1 MTAILETTGLTKLFG
16 GLSAVDRLDLRVEE
30 GEIMGLIGPNGSGK
44 TTALNLITGFLKP
57 TGGSVTYRGEDVTG
71 AQPHELA
78 RGGLVRTFQITTLF
92 ENLTVRD
99 NVIHG
104 SHLANPTS
112 LFGALARSR
121 RFRRQSV
128 EMSGR
133 ARRLLGLIGLDE
145 RIDSVA
151 RDLSAGEHRFLEIAI
166 ALAAR
171 PRMLL
176 LDEPATGLNP
186 EEAAFL
192 MDLIRTLRS
201 EGVTILLVE
210 HNMRL
215 ITNICTRITVL
226 NFGAKIAEGTPE
238 EIVGNEDV
246 VTAYLGKRRGA

>member
-1 MTAILETTGLTKLFG
+1 MPILQTNGLTKLFG
-16 GLSAVDRLDLRVEE
+16 GLSAVDDLDLWVEE

-44 TTALNLITGFLKP
+44 TTALNLITGFIKP
-57 TGGSVTYRGEDVTG
+57 TRGEVTYRGEDVTG
-71 AQPHELA
+71 AQTHNLA
-78 RGGLVRTFQITTLF
+78 GLGLVRTFQITTLF

-99 NVIHG
+99 NVLHG
-104 SHLANPTS
+104 SHLDNPTS
-112 LFGALARSR
+112 LMGALTRSEKYREQRAAMEERVQALLAMVGLER
-121 RFRRQSV
+121 RV
-128 EMSGR
+128 EAM
-133 ARRLLGLIGLDE
+133 
-145 RIDSVA
+145 A
-151 RDLSAGEHRFLEIAI
+151 RDLSAGEHRYLEIAI
-166 ALAAR
+166 ALAAK

-186 EEAAFL
+186 EEAGFL
-192 MDLIRTLRS
+192 MNLIRTLQKR
-201 EGVTILLVE
+201 GVTILLVE